1 MRTRLAALPL
11 ICRGVCVSVSASI
24 ALVFVRC
31 GVRAW
36 CVCVR
41 VCEQMQAQYDGRVGS
56 ANTSLSRTPHTGAAA
71 PAARRIQVQKPEAG
85 EEGGGGQALGGA
97 LEGAAVGHQDIAATP
112 VGKAN
117 SHSNITE
124 RGKSPDDSPL
134 PPPPGFFRDL
144 QADLAV

>member
-1 MRTRLAALPL
+1 
-11 ICRGVCVSVSASI
+11 
-24 ALVFVRC
+24 
-31 GVRAW
+31 
-36 CVCVR
+36 
-41 VCEQMQAQYDGRVGS
+41 MQAQYDGRVGS

-85 EEGGGGQALGGA
+85 GEGGGGQALGGA
-97 LEGAAVGHQDIAATP
+97 PEGVAAGHQKDIAATP

-117 SHSNITE
+117 SHSNTE
-124 RGKSPDDSPL
+124 SGKSPEDSPL

>member
-1 MRTRLAALPL
+1 
-11 ICRGVCVSVSASI
+11 
-24 ALVFVRC
+24 
-31 GVRAW
+31 
-36 CVCVR
+36 

-56 ANTSLSRTPHTGAAA
+56 ASTSLSRTSHTGAAA

-85 EEGGGGQALGGA
+85 GEEGGGQALGGA
-97 LEGAAVGHQDIAATP
+97 LEGVAAGHQNIAATP

-117 SHSNITE
+117 NHSNTE
-124 RGKSPDDSPL
+124 RGKSPEDSPL